1 MASINLIEYGNPTRE
16 QFEILAN
23 EPQFVEIENEFYL
36 YPPAE
41 NSSSFT
47 RTEIEAV
54 IEATKE
60 LFPESEKFPLYA
72 EYDADLE
79 LSLRKVL
86 AESGL
91 NPNDIKKCMYLVRE
105 VRKKT
110 DGVMLRTKYK
120 FQRPRPFQLA
130 RALKMPLFPYDT
142 TSSHTPS
149 YPSGHSFQAYI
160 WASCIGSH
168 YPAILD
174 KLTEF
179 ANDVSQS
186 RISLGVHYPSDIDA
200 GYYLCQLF
208 LDNQEFQDMFLKE
221 DFFKKAIASRTKEA
235 VNPNPES

>member
-1 MASINLIEYGNPTRE
+1 MANINLIEYGNPTRE

-23 EPQFVEIENEFYL
+23 EPEFVDIENEFYL

-41 NSSSFT
+41 NTSSFT
-47 RTEIEAV
+47 RSEIEAV

-60 LFPESEKFPLYA
+60 LYPESENFPLYA
-72 EYDADLE
+72 EYDGDLE

-86 AESGL
+86 VNCAL
-91 NPNDIKKCMYLVRE
+91 NQNDIKKCMYLVRE

-110 DGVMLRTKYK
+110 DAVLLRVKYK

-142 TSSHTPS
+142 TSTHTPA
-149 YPSGHSFQAYI
+149 YPSGHAFQAYI
-160 WASCIGSH
+160 WASCISSH
-168 YPAILD
+168 FPAITE

-179 ANDVSQS
+179 ANDVSES

-208 LDNQEFQDMFLKE
+208 LDSQEFQDMFLKE
-221 DFFKKAIASRTKEA
+221 DFFKRAIASRKET